1 MYTRWICGVGGDLR
15 KVSLYS
21 AGLTDFMLNLRIYYQ
36 LSPARLSTCPL
47 TIHALLHIADGIMAC
62 GPVWAYWAFPME
74 RYCAQLQRAV
84 FNSRRHPY
92 ATLDKYIV
100 ENAMLTHLKLRY
112 NISSELSLKP
122 QPNETFGHRVIT
134 CE

>member
-1 MYTRWICGVGGDLR
+1 M
-15 KVSLYS
+15 
-21 AGLTDFMLNLRIYYQ
+21 
-36 LSPARLSTCPL
+36 
-47 TIHALLHIADGIMAC
+47 HALLHIADGIKAC

-84 FNSRRHPY
+84 FSSRRHPY
-92 ATLDKYIV
+92 ATLDKYIF

-112 NISSELSLKP
+112 NLFSELSLMP
-122 QPNETFGHRVIT
+122 QSNQAHEFHVVT